1 MRLIMRLDGDDLV
14 ILGEFSSVFAAQHQ
28 KRLNEEMPQ
37 TVKSKAKDVCEWAN
51 HHENALV
58 TALEHSQ
65 TIDELRRDIDLL
77 QRKLA
82 TLGG

>member
-1 MRLIMRLDGDDLV
+1 MRLIIRLDGNDLV
-14 ILGEFSSVFAAQHQ
+14 ILGEFSSVYAAQHQ

-37 TVKSKAKDVCEWAN
+37 TVRSKAKDVIEWAN

-65 TIDELRRDIDLL
+65 TRDEIRRDIELL
-77 QRKLA
+77 QQKLA
-82 TLGG
+82 ALGG